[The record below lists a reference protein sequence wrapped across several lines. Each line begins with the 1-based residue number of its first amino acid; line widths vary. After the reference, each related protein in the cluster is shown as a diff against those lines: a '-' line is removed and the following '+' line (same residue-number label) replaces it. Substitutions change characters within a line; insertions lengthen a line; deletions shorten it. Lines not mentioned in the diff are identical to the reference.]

1 MGGRPSY
8 WIAEPTDQGALLVK
22 ADLLALAIAQ
32 AFNPRMWEYV
42 RVVHDPITQHW
53 LNQVN

>member
-1 MGGRPSY
+1 M
-8 WIAEPTDQGALLVK
+8 LVK